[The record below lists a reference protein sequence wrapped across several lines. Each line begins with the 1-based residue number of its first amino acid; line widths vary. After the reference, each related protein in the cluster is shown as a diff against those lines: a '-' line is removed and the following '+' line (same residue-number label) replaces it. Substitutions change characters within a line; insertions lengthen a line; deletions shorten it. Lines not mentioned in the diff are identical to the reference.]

1 MMPPSTTFAAEA
13 KDSALL
19 NRHSSSLHRRVHP
32 SHCFFISSH
41 FPRDRCP
48 HVDTPGAEKERRACE
63 KRIRPTPARRCGWM
77 DGAVG
82 GQAARRDASP
92 HHATARGGRRWK
104 ASPDGRTVCVRK
116 EPTRIRFTRRAARR
130 TEAIKPPPRKRGRF
144 SQLCH
149 NAEEPRDEPAKH
161 APSGSACALP
171 PSRRA
176 ESAVHGVSS
185 VEMIPHS
192 PAQNKRGVWG
202 VEVLRAV

>member
-1 MMPPSTTFAAEA
+1 MCPIASHSPAPVVRTATLSAWKGSGVHVKREYAPHPPDDAGEWMVRLAG
-13 KDSALL
+13 KRLGG
-19 NRHSSSLHRRVHP
+19 
-32 SHCFFISSH
+32 
-41 FPRDRCP
+41 
-48 HVDTPGAEKERRACE
+48 TP
-63 KRIRPTPARRCGWM
+63 RPTMRP
-77 DGAVG
+77 
-82 GQAARRDASP
+82 
-92 HHATARGGRRWK
+92 RGIGRRWK

-149 NAEEPRDEPAKH
+149 NAEDPRDEPAKH
-161 APSGSACALP
+161 APFGRACALP

-192 PAQNKRGVWG
+192 PAQNKRGF
-202 VEVLRAV
+202 